1 MTTMLEKQTHLFD
14 LQYGGNLVPYLRS
27 RVVLLGLQDGLK
39 ASLANPDWIS
49 TLFHRI
55 SVVSTGLKS
64 LGFPLRLGSLC
75 NLRGIKARSDCSSWK
90 IARSYHLHGVW
101 GCVRNHPCSLCSAR
115 TICGLWHFV
124 ADSKS

>member
-1 MTTMLEKQTHLFD
+1 M
-14 LQYGGNLVPYLRS
+14 PYLRS
-27 RVVLLGLQDGLK
+27 RVVLFGLQDGLK

-75 NLRGIKARSDCSSWK
+75 NLRSIKARSDCSSWK
-90 IARSYHLHGVW
+90 IARSYHLAVSETIPVHYV
-101 GCVRNHPCSLCSAR
+101 VR
-115 TICGLWHFV
+115 GLH
-124 ADSKS
+124 AGYGIL